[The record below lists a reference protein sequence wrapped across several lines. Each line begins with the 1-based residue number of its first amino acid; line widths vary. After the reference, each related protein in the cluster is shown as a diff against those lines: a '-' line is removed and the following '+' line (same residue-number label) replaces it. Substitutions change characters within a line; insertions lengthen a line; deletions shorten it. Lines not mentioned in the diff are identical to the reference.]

1 MTRNRIATAIAMFL
15 MLTMTIAMVAFPTV
29 QAQTLPSFL
38 LINVAPNPIGVGQAA
53 EVNAFLSK
61 PPITASLGG
70 TGDMYTGI
78 TVEVTKPDGTKQT
91 LGPFTSDATGG
102 TYTTFT
108 PNAVGNYT
116 FKATY
121 RGLHR
126 EGWSYP

>member
-1 MTRNRIATAIAMFL
+1 MNRNRVASAIAVFL
-15 MLTMTIAMVAFPTV
+15 MLTMTLAIVAFPAV
-29 QAQTLPSFL
+29 QAQTIPSFL
-38 LINVAPNPIGVGQAA
+38 LLNVAPDPIGVGQNV

-108 PNAVGNYT
+108 PNVVGNYS
-116 FKATY
+116 FKHLT
-121 RGLHR
+121 LDNI
-126 EGWSYP
+126 